1 MSDSKNIHP
10 EILKM
15 VKEYLQELNKN
26 GIKITRAILYGSYA
40 RSEQN
45 ENSDIDLLLISPLF
59 DNGSNKYAGKI
70 WQLTKVSDYKIEPI
84 AVGEKRFLEDDA
96 TPLLEIARTEG
107 IEIALP

>member
-1 MSDSKNIHP
+1 MADSNVIEVIKI
-10 EILKM
+10 
-15 VKEYLQELNKN
+15 YLQELSNN
-26 GIKITRAILYGSYA
+26 GIKITKAILYGSYA

-45 ENSDIDLLLISPLF
+45 ENSDIDLLLISPIF
-59 DNGSNKYAGKI
+59 DNGSNQYAGKI

-107 IEIALP
+107 IEIAIP